1 MLPEHHVPHR
11 TVSNQDSECWPQ
23 LLIEWNSR
31 TAAEHTAADHLL
43 PALATANRE
52 ERLDRWFFVRKH
64 PHWRLR
70 YLGSISMRTELAQLL
85 NELHSSGDVDWWAHS
100 FYEPEVLAFGG
111 PAAMRTAHALFHH
124 DSHYLLA
131 YVARQNTIDPLRE
144 LGRRELGVLLISTLL
159 RAAGQDW
166 YEQGD
171 VWHHV
176 AVHRQAARSPGGE
189 RQRARMH
196 RLMTADAARTDGP
209 LAILQDWI
217 HAFTTAGREL
227 ADHARYGRLERGLR
241 AILAHHTM
249 FVFNRLGL
257 SAHEQLALAELATEV
272 VMNEHSLPSAG
283 AGDGDVAHGRSG
295 SSERDHGTSELD
307 VEDRSRRSDIQAVEP
322 SDGEGA
328 SSHGRC
334 GDVEVR

>member
-1 MLPEHHVPHR
+1 MLSEHQFPDGAM
-11 TVSNQDSECWPQ
+11 SKQNSECWPQ
-23 LLIEWNSR
+23 LLVEWSSWS
-31 TAAEHTAADHLL
+31 AAEHTAADHLL
-43 PALATANRE
+43 PALAAAERE

-70 YLGSISMRTELAQLL
+70 YLDSISMRTELARLL
-85 NELHSSGDVDWWAHS
+85 NELHSSGDVTWWGRS

-131 YVARQNTIDPLRE
+131 YLARQNTIDPLRE
-144 LGRRELGVLLISTLL
+144 IGRRELGVLLTSTLL

-171 VWHHV
+171 VWHRV
-176 AVHRQAARSPGGE
+176 ALHRQAKRPPGGDR
-189 RQRARMH
+189 RQRAHMH
-196 RLMTADAARTDGP
+196 RLMTADAARADGP
-209 LAILQDWI
+209 LADLNDWL
-217 HAFTTAGREL
+217 HAFTTAGRQL

-257 SAHEQLALAELATEV
+257 PAHEQLALAELATDV
-272 VMNEHSLPSAG
+272 VMNDHSLPPAG
-283 AGDGDVAHGRSG
+283 AADGGVA
-295 SSERDHGTSELD
+295 
-307 VEDRSRRSDIQAVEP
+307 P
-322 SDGEGA
+322 
-328 SSHGRC
+328 
-334 GDVEVR
+334 